1 MNLSPLLDWIL
12 HVDKQ
17 HLEDLIRNYGSLVY
31 FLLAAIVFSETGLVV
46 TFFLP
51 GDTLLF
57 IGGAIC
63 AGGGMNVWFL
73 MALLIVAAVSGST
86 LNYWIGSYIGQK
98 VFTHNYRWIDQDA
111 LKKTH
116 AFYERF
122 GGITMVLS
130 RFVPV
135 VRTFAPFVAGVS
147 EMTFSKFQAF
157 NVSGA
162 VLWVLL
168 IVSCGYFFGNIPI
181 FRDHLDKIILLGIGV
196 AVVPVALLGLWRFVA
211 KMARK

>member
-63 AGGGMNVWFL
+63 AGGGMNIWLL
-73 MALLIVAAVSGST
+73 MVLLIVAAVSGST
-86 LNYWIGSYIGQK
+86 LNYWIGGYIGQK

-116 AFYERF
+116 EFYERF

-147 EMTFSKFQAF
+147 KMTFSKFQAF

-196 AVVPVALLGLWRFVA
+196 AVVPVALLGLWRFVS

>member
-162 VLWVLL
+162 MLWVLL

>member
-1 MNLSPLLDWIL
+1 MNLSPLLDWVL

-63 AGGGMNVWFL
+63 AGGGMNIWFL

-86 LNYWIGSYIGQK
+86 LNYWIGSYIGHK

-122 GGITMVLS
+122 GGVTMVLS

-196 AVVPVALLGLWRFVA
+196 AVVPVALLGLWRFAA

>member
-1 MNLSPLLDWIL
+1 MNLSPLLDWVL

-63 AGGGMNVWFL
+63 AGGGMNIWFL

-86 LNYWIGSYIGQK
+86 LNYWIGSYIGHK

-122 GGITMVLS
+122 GGVTMVLS

-135 VRTFAPFVAGVS
+135 VRTFAPFVAGGS
-147 EMTFSKFQAF
+147 GMTFFKFQAV

-196 AVVPVALLGLWRFVA
+196 AVVPVALLGLWRFAA

>member
-168 IVSCGYFFGNIPI
+168 IVSCGYFFGNIP
-181 FRDHLDKIILLGIGV
+181 HVV
-196 AVVPVALLGLWRFVA
+196 ARLHAENGLSVDSHFPDLF
-211 KMARK
+211 